1 MRRLILAL
9 AVAVAA
15 APLAADPLDLIDYEG
30 LFAANPDAVEDIS
43 ELRQILRVGE
53 VTLLYDR
60 VEDKPYAGIDESG
73 EGAVGCFVGILATI
87 ESAVQACEVTLP
99 DEQLAIQSDYQTRAL
114 DFYADNLPGVD
125 RTTVQDRFDALVSG
139 QVEGT
144 RPFCANIDL
153 VTDLADRIFTPDS
166 AEEIDGMLS
175 IPRLPVG
182 NPCL

>member
-1 MRRLILAL
+1 MRCLFL
-9 AVAVAA
+9 AVGLLAT
-15 APLAADPLDLIDYEG
+15 PLAADPLDLIDYEG
-30 LFAANPDAVEDIS
+30 LFAANADAVEDAS
-43 ELRQILRVGE
+43 EVLQILTMGE

-60 VEDKPYAGIDESG
+60 TVETPYTGLDESG

-87 ESAVQACEVTLP
+87 ESAVRACEVQLP
-99 DEQLAIQSDYQTRAL
+99 ADQLLIQQDYQTRAL
-114 DFYADNLPGVD
+114 DFYAANVPDTD
-125 RTTVQDRFDALVSG
+125 RDTVQDRFDALVSG
-139 QVEGT
+139 QIEGT

-175 IPRLPVG
+175 IPRLPVS